1 MNVTSPFAMLLQQSG
16 QSYDVERNSH
26 IIFSLTGLSNHEKS
40 TQKAYIGFPPES
52 DIKTGDWLINSAGER
67 FYVNDTVTDYFMKNP
82 NQLKAFYLT
91 EVEFSKHKH
100 SSNTTIFNIGT
111 ATGSVIGTQSVVNMN
126 YQNSVQQ
133 LHDQIAKSNSP
144 DKEQLE
150 KIVSTLELIVN
161 GDIPAQKGIL
171 SKFSA
176 AMERNSWIT
185 GAVASTLLS
194 WLTAQIH

>member
-1 MNVTSPFAMLLQQSG
+1 MLLQQSG
-16 QSYDVERNSH
+16 QPYDVERNSQ
-26 IIFSLTGLSNHEKS
+26 IIFSLTGLSNHEKT
-40 TQKAYIGFPPES
+40 TQKAYIGFPPGS
-52 DIKTGDWLINSAGER
+52 TIQAGDWLINSVGER
-67 FYVNDTVTDYFMKNP
+67 FYVKDTVTDYFMKNP

-91 EVEFSKHKH
+91 AAEFSMQET
-100 SSNTTIFNIGT
+100 SSSAIVFNIGT

-126 YQNSVQQ
+126 YQNSIQQ
-133 LHDQIAKSNSP
+133 LHDQITKSDSP

-171 SKFSA
+171 SKFSRT
-176 AMERNSWIT
+176 MERNSWIA
-185 GAVASTLLS
+185 GAIASTLLS